1 MDRIQ
6 LLTYH
11 AESPLMIVYDIH
23 IIGIALFPTEAD
35 APTII
40 DPDAVV
46 SLPISFQSLQAVRRR
61 DTQVLQRLGSIE
73 HSQLPQRNTMDVRPE
88 STHRLAIEESLG
100 LSRSKRSDHDFI
112 L

>member
-1 MDRIQ
+1 MV
-6 LLTYH
+6 
-11 AESPLMIVYDIH
+11 VYDIH
-23 IIGIALFPTEAD
+23 VIGIALFPAKAD

-40 DPDAVV
+40 DPDAVLP
-46 SLPISFQSLQAVRRR
+46 LPISFQSLQAVRRR

-88 STHRLAIEESLG
+88 STHRLAIEKSLS
-100 LSRSKRSDHDFI
+100 LSRSKRSDHGFI